1 MDRKTSNHGPGT
13 SARALTH
20 VADRELRRARE
31 EARCQA
37 AAVPTSRGEAMESQR
52 EGWMNASDGDEDLG
66 VGEMTGVGTYG
77 LASLEP
83 ASDATSV
90 LDTSELKT
98 ARRS

>member
-1 MDRKTSNHGPGT
+1 
-13 SARALTH
+13 
-20 VADRELRRARE
+20 
-31 EARCQA
+31 
-37 AAVPTSRGEAMESQR
+37 MESQR